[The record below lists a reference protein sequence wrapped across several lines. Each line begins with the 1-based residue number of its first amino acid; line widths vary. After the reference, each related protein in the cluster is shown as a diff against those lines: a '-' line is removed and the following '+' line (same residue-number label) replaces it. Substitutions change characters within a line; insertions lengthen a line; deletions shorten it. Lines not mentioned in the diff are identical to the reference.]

1 MELQLN
7 SDTMLSFVRLQ
18 CIKGIQRVTVKKV
31 ANDMLAWTHL
41 RAAQLMNF
49 IGTER
54 HTMYFGPS
62 LAESQPHLMSDIPS
76 SIIKN
81 PIETRCANH
90 IVHRHK
96 DFAIFAVFFVV
107 VSVNGNPQCAH

>member
-1 MELQLN
+1 MY
-7 SDTMLSFVRLQ
+7 
-18 CIKGIQRVTVKKV
+18 QRVTVKKV
-31 ANDMLAWTHL
+31 ANDMQAWTHL

-49 IGTER
+49 TGTER

-76 SIIKN
+76 SIIKK
-81 PIETRCANH
+81 PVETRCANH

-107 VSVNGNPQCAH
+107 ISVNGNPQCAH